1 MSLTGV
7 AEVRIRLLST
17 VVTMT
22 VMMLVLVLSM
32 PSGDV
37 RGAESISDSELS
49 ILYGGCW
56 FYNPYCGDGENDCAE
71 YTECSGCEKCRFC
84 AWRLGLVCKDR
95 YNSWWP
101 DFDGCEDGNRPCENR
116 PWDTDTPSGIPQVY
130 GECVEGVCVE
140 ELHDPSYVYPNC
152 GDSMRYDWCDD

>member
-1 MSLTGV
+1 MPPTGTAKV
-7 AEVRIRLLST
+7 KITLST
-17 VVTMT
+17 LSITT
-22 VMMLVLVLSM
+22 IIMLVLILSAV
-32 PSGDV
+32 SRDV
-37 RGAESISDSELS
+37 IGAESIPDSELS

-84 AWRLGLVCKDR
+84 VWRLGLVCKDS
-95 YNSWWP
+95 YSYWP
-101 DFDGCEDGNRPCENR
+101 DPGGCKDGNRPCENR

-140 ELHDPSYVYPNC
+140 ELHDPSYVYPDC
-152 GDSMRYDWCDD
+152 GDSMTYDWCDD